1 MTGGAGDRERVG
13 VGSFGFVSP
22 DVTCNGDCVLL
33 AFGVVQEQHG
43 AVAANVGT
51 IKQGRDARL
60 RLHPT
65 DDDHFAIRYHPDS
78 SEVPDELRSS
88 KGERVDKFETGCGV
102 M

>member
-1 MTGGAGDRERVG
+1 MTRGAGDREGVG
-13 VGSFGFVSP
+13 VGPFVLVSP
-22 DVTCNGDCVLL
+22 DVTRNGDCVLL
-33 AFGVVQEQHG
+33 PFGVVQEQHG
-43 AVAANVGT
+43 AVAANVRT
-51 IKQGRDARL
+51 IKQGRDAQL

-65 DDDHFAIRYHPDS
+65 DDDHFAVRYHPDS